1 MRKPLGLLVG
11 FLMIAAAGFAAEELS
26 KVPFVLGPNYF
37 RGGDE
42 IIIEQ
47 VVATSTNLTVGDK
60 VTVRGRYTLTSEE
73 KARLCLYLTAD
84 RNVGPEPV
92 SPTQKTEVTKGS
104 GTFELT
110 ETVKH
115 PGHLHLSF
123 YSGSRFGTVYFG
135 TERQM
140 EEISHWNVR
149 D

>member
-1 MRKPLGLLVG
+1 MRRPLGLLVG
-11 FLMIAAAGFAAEELS
+11 FLIIAAPGFAAEELS

-92 SPTQKTEVTKGS
+92 SPTQKTEVT
-104 GTFELT
+104 
-110 ETVKH
+110 
-115 PGHLHLSF
+115 
-123 YSGSRFGTVYFG
+123 
-135 TERQM
+135 
-140 EEISHWNVR
+140 
-149 D
+149 